1 MRDLSVSQCWFRG
14 TDRGLR
20 IKSRRGRGKNC
31 RIDGV
36 RFDNIRME
44 GVLTPV
50 VINLWY
56 NCCDPDRESEY
67 VWSREHLPVD
77 DRTPYMGSFY
87 FSNLDCTDAEV
98 AACYIDGL
106 PEAPIES
113 VRIENVSIGFSPDAK
128 PGIPAMENFAKKRC
142 RLGLYLDNVKHISI
156 DNVRLEGV
164 DGEKLIADHYETL
177 DTSNFCEG

>member
-1 MRDLSVSQCWFRG
+1 MKKGSLIFITSLLILLGC
-14 TDRGLR
+14 
-20 IKSRRGRGKNC
+20 RGKSK
-31 RIDGV
+31 DADSPSV
-36 RFDNIRME
+36 
-44 GVLTPV
+44 TP
-50 VINLWY
+50 
-56 NCCDPDRESEY
+56 
-67 VWSREHLPVD
+67 
-77 DRTPYMGSFY
+77 
-87 FSNLDCTDAEV
+87 
-98 AACYIDGL
+98 
-106 PEAPIES
+106 ES